1 MTNRKYFLDLNDLQY
16 KQVRLPWKKKL
27 LRLFL
32 WLAGTV
38 TVTMIYASIFGS
50 IFGSPKEKMLNQQV
64 DNLKLQYTITGKQI
78 DHNYKILES
87 LKMSDEVRYRPIL
100 EMDSIPWS
108 IRNPG
113 FGGVDRF
120 REMNGYFNSGLM
132 KSTRMRIE
140 EMRNMITVQEESFKS
155 IEEKEAEWERMLEY
169 VPWICPVRVDIRKGD
184 GLKFR
189 EIHPVLG
196 TPQWHHGQDFTAPY
210 GTDVYATGAG
220 RVIEAGWNSG
230 GYGNYVVIDHGYYGY
245 QSLYAHLSSISVSK
259 GLNVKRGDKIGLSGN
274 TGTSSGPHLHYEI
287 NQYGQHK
294 NPLAFFND
302 DLTVAEY
309 FEMIQKLTSGSLF

>member
-1 MTNRKYFLDLNDLQY
+1 MRNRKYFLDLNDLQY

-27 LRLFL
+27 LNMFF
-32 WLAGTV
+32 WLSGTIG
-38 TVTMIYASIFGS
+38 VTMIYASVIGG
-50 IFGSPKEKMLNQQV
+50 IFGSPKEKMLSQEV

-78 DHNYKILES
+78 DHNFKVLEN

-113 FGGVDRF
+113 FGGVERF
-120 REMNGYFNSGLM
+120 REMDGYFNSGLM
-132 KSTRMRIE
+132 KSTRMRVE

-189 EIHPVLG
+189 EVHPVLG

-210 GTDVYATGAG
+210 GTEVYATGAG

-230 GYGNYVVIDHGYYGY
+230 GYGNYVIIDHGYYGY

-294 NPLAFFND
+294 NPLSFFND

-309 FEMIQKLTSGSLF
+309 FEMIQKLSSGSLF